1 MVLTSLEDSFGEFAL
16 IYCLTWT
23 NLTNLIKKKRRK
35 MAQSMVKNFKS
46 SKMRSEEFLK
56 MMIQLQLD
64 MGH

>member
-1 MVLTSLEDSFGEFAL
+1 
-16 IYCLTWT
+16 
-23 NLTNLIKKKRRK
+23 